1 MAILYQWQV
10 STNEGV
16 TFSDIPSDTAS
27 VSGTKTSQIIFN
39 NLTIKENYYQYRVR
53 ISDTDLTIPP
63 VVSRPA
69 ILRTAP
75 EVSFSA
81 HPLAQI
87 TKTGSATFSGTAT
100 TDYGQIVSYQW
111 QRKPNG
117 QSSFQDLN
125 DVTGS
130 VSGSKSSTLNLS
142 NLSSATNNGD
152 RYRLAV
158 TAKCCGTS
166 DITVFSNEAPL
177 LVIQS
182 SQSLYFTLQPQN
194 SSIDL
199 SNNVLFNFTFN
210 IDDIGVSDPIP
221 TPVIQWQE
229 VGANGTINDIKIPS
243 TTTSTR
249 SSTTINYSSSITI
262 PSTTIGKNYRVVIT
276 YGSSSIISSVVSVL
290 SGVSPCLNCGGSGTG
305 DPHYWLNQNVLGRVG
320 FDDNKNDG
328 NGAREI
334 LMMYIRDKQTN
345 TEYLLT
351 VKNTGTFG
359 QSAPFNVG
367 RTSVSVYKDRQL
379 VDGPI
384 NDKSYDMM
392 GVIKATPSVG
402 RFGFVWSILE
412 SNNLNKLKNIDI
424 EMGGAWYWML
434 KSYIQYKKNNSAFTS
449 LGWPWIGWIWADAIG
464 IGLAPFNLKR
474 SDFEI
479 NTNDTLNGDPK
490 DVSRLSS
497 IINANTVDDMT
508 INSGLWSDLSNALQ
522 GKPLNGNIVNNTKP
536 IISFVNQPIDTISIN
551 GSASFV
557 ASVSSDQQL
566 QWQVSKNN
574 GLSWTDIVGANNSV
588 LTINVSR
595 ADDNNLYRAVNKF
608 GTLIYSN
615 TAKLTVPK
623 TLAVGLAPANVSAI
637 DLKADFIAVASGVRP
652 IIYKWEKSD
661 DKGLNYN
668 TVPGGTE
675 NRLELTDLKIEDDG
689 DYYRVNI
696 VDGAGDSY
704 TSGPAI
710 LTVRPELTIT
720 QQPVNA
726 TADEEEKASFVTSA
740 TCSNGG
746 IKYRWQLSED
756 QGKTFINL
764 TQLDSG
770 NRILNISGLKISDNG
785 KQYRAQIITDLGS
798 NVYYTNLASLSV
810 PGSITVN
817 SFPTDQIAISK
828 QASFTVNATST
839 QPPLTYR
846 WQKSPP
852 NSQPKIFTDIVDA
865 TGATY
870 VATELKITDDNTY
883 YRVILED
890 QRGPI
895 VSPEVYVDT
904 TPQIT
909 ILEQPSGYIP
919 YNYNLKLYTRASTTT
934 GDIKYSWQKSLPNEN
949 AFIPMSE
956 QDSGELSISVVPADS
971 GSQYRATISVEGA
984 RDVYTNFVKIDV
996 PPSITV
1002 NSKLQKSAKI
1012 NFPNKDIVLSID
1024 ASTVVPPLLYQWQ
1037 RSIPVKTSINYTYT
1051 KNDIFYDY
1059 TELLLGMEGD
1069 NGSKNIVDDSKN
1081 SFGPQIYVNNALNT
1095 NGANI
1100 SLSTDVKKIGDSS
1113 IRIGERAAIRITDPT
1128 GLLEFGDKDFTIECW
1143 CFPTAYSEMAIISRR
1158 LGDRYPNY
1166 QNEGWSLSM
1175 NKFKAKIDDSW
1186 NAEWISDSLDN
1197 IELNSWNHIALTRK
1211 NSTYRFFRNGTL
1223 IASFVNGGIL
1233 DETSGSIN
1241 IGIGK
1246 ADNHENQFNGY
1257 LDTLRIT
1264 KGLARYIDD
1273 FNPESVID
1281 NNYDAYYNSNTFSNI
1296 PNATGSVLELSNL
1309 VYDNNY
1315 ERYRVILTDSVSSV
1329 IVEE

>member
-1 MAILYQWQV
+1 
-10 STNEGV
+10 
-16 TFSDIPSDTAS
+16 
-27 VSGTKTSQIIFN
+27 
-39 NLTIKENYYQYRVR
+39 
-53 ISDTDLTIPP
+53 
-63 VVSRPA
+63 
-69 ILRTAP
+69 
-75 EVSFSA
+75 
-81 HPLAQI
+81 
-87 TKTGSATFSGTAT
+87 
-100 TDYGQIVSYQW
+100 
-111 QRKPNG
+111 
-117 QSSFQDLN
+117 
-125 DVTGS
+125 
-130 VSGSKSSTLNLS
+130 
-142 NLSSATNNGD
+142 
-152 RYRLAV
+152 
-158 TAKCCGTS
+158 
-166 DITVFSNEAPL
+166 
-177 LVIQS
+177 
-182 SQSLYFTLQPQN
+182 
-194 SSIDL
+194 
-199 SNNVLFNFTFN
+199 
-210 IDDIGVSDPIP
+210 
-221 TPVIQWQE
+221 
-229 VGANGTINDIKIPS
+229 
-243 TTTSTR
+243 
-249 SSTTINYSSSITI
+249 
-262 PSTTIGKNYRVVIT
+262 
-276 YGSSSIISSVVSVL
+276 
-290 SGVSPCLNCGGSGTG
+290 
-305 DPHYWLNQNVLGRVG
+305 
-320 FDDNKNDG
+320 
-328 NGAREI
+328 
-334 LMMYIRDKQTN
+334 
-345 TEYLLT
+345 
-351 VKNTGTFG
+351 
-359 QSAPFNVG
+359 
-367 RTSVSVYKDRQL
+367 
-379 VDGPI
+379 
-384 NDKSYDMM
+384 
-392 GVIKATPSVG
+392 
-402 RFGFVWSILE
+402 
-412 SNNLNKLKNIDI
+412 
-424 EMGGAWYWML
+424 
-434 KSYIQYKKNNSAFTS
+434 
-449 LGWPWIGWIWADAIG
+449 
-464 IGLAPFNLKR
+464 
-474 SDFEI
+474 
-479 NTNDTLNGDPK
+479 
-490 DVSRLSS
+490 
-497 IINANTVDDMT
+497 
-508 INSGLWSDLSNALQ
+508 
-522 GKPLNGNIVNNTKP
+522 
-536 IISFVNQPIDTISIN
+536 
-551 GSASFV
+551 
-557 ASVSSDQQL
+557 
-566 QWQVSKNN
+566 
-574 GLSWTDIVGANNSV
+574 
-588 LTINVSR
+588 
-595 ADDNNLYRAVNKF
+595 
-608 GTLIYSN
+608 
-615 TAKLTVPK
+615 
-623 TLAVGLAPANVSAI
+623 
-637 DLKADFIAVASGVRP
+637 
-652 IIYKWEKSD
+652 
-661 DKGLNYN
+661 
-668 TVPGGTE
+668 
-675 NRLELTDLKIEDDG
+675 
-689 DYYRVNI
+689 
-696 VDGAGDSY
+696 
-704 TSGPAI
+704 
-710 LTVRPELTIT
+710 
-720 QQPVNA
+720 
-726 TADEEEKASFVTSA
+726 
-740 TCSNGG
+740 
-746 IKYRWQLSED
+746 
-756 QGKTFINL
+756 
-764 TQLDSG
+764 
-770 NRILNISGLKISDNG
+770 
-785 KQYRAQIITDLGS
+785 
-798 NVYYTNLASLSV
+798 
-810 PGSITVN
+810 
-817 SFPTDQIAISK
+817 
-828 QASFTVNATST
+828 
-839 QPPLTYR
+839 
-846 WQKSPP
+846 
-852 NSQPKIFTDIVDA
+852 
-865 TGATY
+865 
-870 VATELKITDDNTY
+870 LKITDDNTY

-1296 PNATGSVLELSNL
+1296 QNATGSVLELSNL

>member
-16 TFSDIPSDTAS
+16 TFDDIRNDTPS

-63 VVSRPA
+63 IISRAA

-111 QRKPNG
+111 QRKPYT

-125 DVTGS
+125 DVAGS
-130 VSGSKSSTLNLS
+130 VSGSKSNTLNLS

-158 TAKCCGTS
+158 TAQCCGTS
-166 DITVFSNEAPL
+166 AITASSNEAPL
-177 LVIQS
+177 LVIQP
-182 SQSLYFTLQPQN
+182 SQSLYFTLQPQS

-210 IDDIGVSDPIP
+210 IDNINVSDPIP
-221 TPVIQWQE
+221 VPIIQWQE
-229 VGANGTINDIKIPS
+229 IGTNGTINDIKIS
-243 TTTSTR
+243 GNTSSTR

-305 DPHYWLNQNVLGRVG
+305 DPHYWLNYDVLGRVG

-367 RTSVSVYKDRQL
+367 RTSVMVYKDRQL
-379 VDGPI
+379 VAGPI
-384 NDKSYDMM
+384 NNKSYDMM
-392 GVIKATPSVG
+392 GIIKANPSAG
-402 RFGFVWSILE
+402 RFSFIWSIFE
-412 SNNLNKLKNIDI
+412 SNNLSKLKNLDI

-434 KSYIQYKKNNSAFTS
+434 KSYIQYKKNNSAFIS
-449 LGWPWIGWIWADAIG
+449 LGWPWIGWVRADAIG

-479 NTNDTLNGDPK
+479 NTNDTLNGDPT

-522 GKPLNGNIVNNTKP
+522 GKPLGSAVNNTKP
-536 IISFVNQPIDTISIN
+536 IISFVNQPIDAISIN

-574 GLSWTDIVGANNSV
+574 GLSWTDISGANNSV
-588 LTINVSR
+588 LTVNVSR

-623 TLAVGLAPANVSAI
+623 TLVIGLAPADVSAI
-637 DLKADFIAVASGVRP
+637 DLKANFIAVASGVRP

-661 DKGLNYN
+661 DKGLNYD
-668 TVPGGTE
+668 TVNGGTE

-689 DYYRVNI
+689 DYYRVNV

-704 TSGPAI
+704 ISGPAI
-710 LTVRPELTIT
+710 LTVRAELTIT
-720 QQPVNA
+720 QQPA
-726 TADEEEKASFVTSA
+726 DAIADEEEKASFVTNA

-756 QGKTFINL
+756 NGKTFINV

-770 NRILNISGLKISDNG
+770 NRILSLSGLKVSDNG
-785 KQYRAQIITDLGS
+785 KKYRAQIITDLGS

-810 PGSITVN
+810 PGSLTVN
-817 SFPTDQIAISK
+817 SFPTDQIAISE

-870 VATELKITDDNTY
+870 VATELTIKDDNTY

-890 QRGPI
+890 QRETI

-949 AFIPMSE
+949 AFVPMSG
-956 QDSGELSISVVPADS
+956 QDSGELSISAVPADS

-1037 RSIPVKTSINYTYT
+1037 KSIPVKTSINYTYT

-1069 NGSKNIVDDSKN
+1069 NSSKNISDDSKN
-1081 SFGPQIYVNNALNT
+1081 SFSPQLYVNNVLNT
-1095 NGANI
+1095 NSANI

-1128 GLLEFGDKDFTIECW
+1128 GLLEFGNKDFTIECW

-1175 NKFKAKIDDSW
+1175 NKFKAKIDDNW
-1186 NAEWISDSLDN
+1186 NAEWISDSLEN
-1197 IELNSWNHIALTRK
+1197 IDLNSWNHIALTRK
-1211 NSTYRFFRNGTL
+1211 SSTYRFFRNGTL
-1223 IASFVNGGIL
+1223 IASFVNGGVL

-1257 LDTLRIT
+1257 LDSLRIT

-1281 NNYDAYYNSNTFSNI
+1281 NNYDAYYNSNTFSDI

-1309 VYDNNY
+1309 AYDNNY

-1329 IVEE
+1329 RVEE